1 MTPRTS
7 SVSVLRT
14 PRHLEVY
21 LGSPLASLESIARNL
36 DVGIGVEVVT
46 LHSKGKARVITCPTS
61 EAVRN
66 VHRRILSLLTAVQM
80 DLPDMV
86 TGYVRGR
93 SSVTNA
99 SVHAGA
105 AHLQKFDLRDFFPHI
120 SVDAVDEGLQAAGF
134 QGEVARLLSR
144 LTTCRGYLPAGFSTS
159 PAIANLAC
167 HSVDSDLAALAEQER
182 LSLTRY
188 ADDIAFSGMEPFD
201 VSDEVRQIVAG
212 HGHALNDEKTRT
224 LKNGQP
230 MYVTGLSV
238 SEQERPRLPRPF
250 KRRLRQELYYV
261 QARGVAE
268 HALWSG
274 AKAEAVRYRLG
285 GQLAYARSVEPGWV
299 EKLMAAFPTAFR
311 EVARSRSPQSD
322 TKRRKRLVQLAA
334 RIIARDDAAAGYYEP
349 SATIV

>member
-1 MTPRTS
+1 M
-7 SVSVLRT
+7 
-14 PRHLEVY
+14 
-21 LGSPLASLESIARNL
+21 
-36 DVGIGVEVVT
+36 GIGVEVVT
-46 LHSKGKARVITCPTS
+46 LRSKGKARVIACPTD

-66 VHRRILSLLTAVQM
+66 VHRRILSLLTPVQM

-99 SVHAGA
+99 IVHAGA

-120 SVDAVDEGLQAAGF
+120 GVDAVDEGLHAAGF
-134 QGEVARLLSR
+134 QEEVARLLSR

-167 HSVDSDLAALAEQER
+167 QSMDAELAALAEQEM
-182 LSLTRY
+182 LNLTRY

-201 VSDEVRQIVAG
+201 VLDEVRQIAIA

-224 LKNGQP
+224 LKRGQP

-250 KRRLRQELYYV
+250 KRGLRQELYYV
-261 QARGVAE
+261 QTRGLAE
-268 HALWSG
+268 HASWRG

-285 GQLAYARSVEPGWV
+285 GQLAYASAVEPGWV
-299 EKLMAAFPTAFR
+299 EALTTAFPTAFQ
-311 EVARSRSPQSD
+311 EVARRRSSQSD
-322 TKRRKRLVQLAA
+322 AKRGERLAQLAA
-334 RIIARDDAAAGYYEP
+334 RVIARNDAAAELYEP
-349 SATIV
+349 SATIS